1 MFMDH
6 KCPYYKYVNFDIQR
20 DSMKSQSK
28 PQQVVVVV
36 FFGSYQIYMEMQRAW
51 NSKASLEKSVS
62 WKTHYHVSKLIIK
75 LQ

>member
-28 PQQVVVVV
+28 PQQVG
-36 FFGSYQIYMEMQRAW
+36 FFFFFDHIRFIWKCKGPGIAKPVLKKVR
-51 NSKASLEKSVS
+51 
-62 WKTHYHVSKLIIK
+62 WKTFTTIYQSL
-75 LQ
+75 L